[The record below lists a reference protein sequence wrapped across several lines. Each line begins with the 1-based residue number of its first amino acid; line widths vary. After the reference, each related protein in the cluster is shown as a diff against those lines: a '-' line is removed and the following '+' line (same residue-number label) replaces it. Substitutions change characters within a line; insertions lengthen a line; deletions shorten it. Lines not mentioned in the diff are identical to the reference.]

1 MRILIVSTTLTVVCV
16 AAGAAL
22 SPPVSRVAADVPD
35 RPGYH
40 DHAEDAAVSEPSA
53 TEDPADEPGDASG
66 RSVPG
71 SSATGPAYAPGMG
84 TPTPGSGPTLPT
96 DVTSILPTLDPSGV
110 PSGSPFVPPTGTTS
124 PSGSASPSTSTAP
137 TGTPSVITLSPS
149 PTDDPTGGNDDP
161 TADPGGDDDGLLC
174 VILPLLCG

>member
-22 SPPVSRVAADVPD
+22 ASPVSPVAAEVSDG
-35 RPGYH
+35 PGYH
-40 DHAEDAAVSEPSA
+40 DHAVDPAVSEPSA
-53 TEDPADEPGDASG
+53 VKDSADEPGDASG

-71 SSATGPAYAPGMG
+71 SSATGPAYTPGMG
-84 TPTPGSGPTLPT
+84 TPTPGNSPTLPT
-96 DVTSILPTLDPSGV
+96 DVTSILPTPAPSGA
-110 PSGSPFVPPTGTTS
+110 PTGSPFVPPTGTTT

-137 TGTPSVITLSPS
+137 TGTPSVTLSPS
-149 PTDDPTGGNDDP
+149 PTADPTGGTDP
-161 TADPGGDDDGLLC
+161 TAGPGGGDDSLLC